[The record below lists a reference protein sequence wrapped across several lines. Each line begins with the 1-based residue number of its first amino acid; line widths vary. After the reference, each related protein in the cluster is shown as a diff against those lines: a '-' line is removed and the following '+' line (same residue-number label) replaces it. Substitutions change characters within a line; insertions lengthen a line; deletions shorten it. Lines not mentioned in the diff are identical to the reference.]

1 MQSASS
7 GQTVIDDGRKE
18 MRITSLDPFDVVP
31 AGAPRPGA
39 IVLSLECRRH
49 PAKQLVRASRRCL
62 GAIEAH
68 GHKDVE
74 YLGTAGGSAVV
85 KSLPTL
91 RATELARCAMR
102 LKTHAALAAET
113 ELPWRAPVRSYVM
126 ALDRRR
132 VLRYLQHCNSS
143 S

>member
-49 PAKQLVRASRRCL
+49 PAKQLVRARSRCL

-74 YLGTAGGSAVV
+74 YLGTAEGRRAV
-85 KSLPTL
+85 KIPPTP
-91 RATELARCAMR
+91 RATDLARCAMR
-102 LKTHAALAAET
+102 LETHAAL
-113 ELPWRAPVRSYVM
+113 
-126 ALDRRR
+126 
-132 VLRYLQHCNSS
+132 
-143 S
+143 